1 EGDIITAING
11 RKVRTME
18 DLKNRISRI
27 RAGETAELTVYT
39 IKAGRYEEHTVTVTL
54 AKRPE

>member
-1 EGDIITAING
+1 MRVKTT
-11 RKVRTME
+11 RKVSTME